1 MILSYTERKGTIM
14 GKKYILAL
22 DQGTTSSRS
31 ILFDHEGN
39 AVATSQHEFK
49 QYYPR
54 PGWVEHDPYE
64 IWNTQLTTA
73 REVLKK
79 CGATADEIA
88 AIGITNQRETT
99 VLWEKE
105 SGAPVHPAIV
115 WQCRRTADLCEQLRT
130 EGLETEIQNRTG
142 LILDAYFS
150 GTKIRWMLDNV
161 LGLRKRAEKGEILFG
176 TIDSWLL
183 YQLTGIHATDY
194 TNASRTLLFNIHKLE
209 WDETLLNALKIPREI
224 LPEVHPSSKVY
235 GNTEALGKSIPV
247 SALIGDQQ
255 SALFGQTAFDEGA
268 CKNTYG
274 TGCFLLMNTGQEAP
288 VSKHGLLTTIAW
300 GLYDKVTYALEGSV
314 FVGGAV
320 VQWLRDELKL
330 IQTSAESETVATSV
344 PDTGGVY
351 LVPAFVGLGAPYWD
365 MHARGIITGITRGT
379 SRAHIVRAALES
391 IAYQSADVVFTMEK
405 DSQKKITQLRV
416 DGGAAA
422 NNFLLQHQANVI
434 GKPVIRGST
443 LETTALGAAY
453 LAGLATKFWNEQEE
467 LSKKW
472 KVSRTFEPQWSED
485 QRQSELEGW
494 QKAVQRTLDTK

>member
-1 MILSYTERKGTIM
+1 MEKR
-14 GKKYILAL
+14 YILAL

-39 AVATSQHEFK
+39 AVAVSQQEFK

-64 IWNTQLTTA
+64 IWNTQLATA
-73 REVLKK
+73 RAVLKK
-79 CGATADEIA
+79 CGAMPEEIA
-88 AIGITNQRETT
+88 GIGITNQRETA
-99 VLWEKE
+99 VLWEKK

-115 WQCRRTADLCEQLRT
+115 WQCRRTANLCEQLRA
-130 EGLETEIQNRTG
+130 EGLEEEIRKRTG
-142 LILDAYFS
+142 LLLDAYFS

-161 LGLRKRAEKGEILFG
+161 SGLRKRAENGEILFG

-194 TNASRTLLFNIHKLE
+194 TNASRTLLFNIHTLE
-209 WDETLLNALKIPREI
+209 WDEILLNALKIPREI
-224 LPEVHPSSKVY
+224 LPEIHPSSKVY
-235 GNTEALGKSIPV
+235 GTTEVLGKSIPV

-255 SALFGQTAFDEGA
+255 SALFGQTAFNEGE

-288 VSKHGLLTTIAW
+288 PSKHGLLTTIAW
-300 GLYDKVTYALEGSV
+300 GLDGKVTYALEGSV

-330 IQTSAESETVATSV
+330 IQSSAESEEIAMSV

-365 MHARGIITGITRGT
+365 MHARGVITGITRGT
-379 SRAHIVRAALES
+379 SRAHIVRSALES
-391 IAYQSADVVFTMEK
+391 IAYQSADVVFTMEQ
-405 DSQKKITQLRV
+405 DANTKITQLRV
-416 DGGAAA
+416 DGGASA
-422 NNFLLQHQANVI
+422 NNFLLQHQANVL

-453 LAGLATKFWNEQEE
+453 LAGLATRFWDNQDE
-467 LSKKW
+467 LRKRW
-472 KVSRTFEPQWSED
+472 RVSRIFEPQWNED
-485 QRQSELEGW
+485 QRQAALEGW
-494 QKAVQRTLDTK
+494 RKAIQKTCEKDIRK